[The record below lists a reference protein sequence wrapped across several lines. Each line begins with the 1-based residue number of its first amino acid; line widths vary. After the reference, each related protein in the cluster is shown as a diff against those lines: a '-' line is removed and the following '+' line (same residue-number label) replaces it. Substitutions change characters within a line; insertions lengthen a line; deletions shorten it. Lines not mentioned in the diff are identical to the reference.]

1 VKWVF
6 YSVLLANLAYM
17 GLNLW
22 GQGTSRAGKAEVA
35 GSSRFK
41 NSSTGPYSFEQ
52 KDSRILLLSETSRSG
67 DKSTEEVA
75 LQPTLVAAADDLIS
89 CMGLGPFENVIS
101 ARGVAERLKAIGYN
115 VEMTAVDTFTG
126 ESDYRVVMLPLSS
139 RQGAFRRIREL
150 KTRGI
155 DSFAITKGVY
165 ARGISLGVFS
175 SNGSAEDYRQKL
187 IGLGYEVLLD
197 VLPRVSRGYWVQLSS
212 EMFPQEVLLE
222 VAAEFI
228 GVEVAETGCMN

>member
-1 VKWVF
+1 VKWF
-6 YSVLLANLAYM
+6 FCSLLLGNLVYIA
-17 GLNLW
+17 LNLW
-22 GQGTSRAGKAEVA
+22 GEEAGMFSKAELA
-35 GSSRFK
+35 GDSAFKTSS
-41 NSSTGPYSFEQ
+41 SGPYGFE
-52 KDSRILLLSETSRSG
+52 KRGSRILLFSEDIQLG
-67 DKSTEEVA
+67 DKSTVEVA
-75 LQPTLVAAADDLIS
+75 LQPTLVGAANALNT

-101 ARGVAERLKAIGYN
+101 AQGVAKRLEAIGYHI
-115 VEMTAVDTFTG
+115 EMTAVNTFTG

-139 RQGAFRRIREL
+139 RQEAFRRLREL

-165 ARGISLGVFS
+165 AQGISLGVFS

-212 EMFPQEVLLE
+212 EMFPQELLLD